1 MLRKVFTTNI
11 LVNRTA
17 EQLVQDTG
25 EYTARRKQES
35 YRKVCRVLIHGNSFC
50 GLGIVYSVLQ

>member
-25 EYTARRKQES
+25 EYAAMRKQES
-35 YRKVCRVLIHGNSFC
+35 
-50 GLGIVYSVLQ
+50 